1 MGFCTFKD
9 GKEKFIMNERDC
21 LDVIK
26 EYCGEDFYMEVRD
39 YFETTVYETL
49 EKINEL
55 AEYIYGVNECIK
67 DSAKELE
74 KRAENYEIEDED
86 EEVEFRNLVEEI
98 RAKSKDMEGYL
109 SELDDY
115 LYEYI

>member
-1 MGFCTFKD
+1 MGFCKFKD
-9 GKEKFIMNERDC
+9 GKENFIMNERDC

-55 AEYIYGVNECIK
+55 AEYIYGVNECIR

-74 KRAENYEIEDED
+74 KRAENY
-86 EEVEFRNLVEEI
+86 EVEFRNLVEEI